1 MKTYTNQ
8 PVLGKFLNGHY
19 KIVQVLSTGAFGYT
33 YLAEDTWLPGNA
45 QCVVKHFQPNG
56 NHPKRWEI
64 CKRLFMSEAETL
76 NNLGNHDQI
85 PQLLDCIEDRQ
96 GFYLVEELIV
106 GKPLSAEL
114 PIREHCGKRWSEVQ
128 CLELLD
134 DVLGI
139 LEFVHSQG
147 VIHCDLHPKNLI
159 RRTSDG
165 RLVLI
170 DFGAARPIGQTQAKP
185 KVIPIQ
191 PSMAAVAIP
200 PLGYVP
206 AEQLIGQPCPNSDL
220 YALGMIALEALT
232 GLNPMQL
239 QADRNSGELNWQQHV
254 SVSKSMVY
262 VLNPMVRYDFKNRYQ
277 SATDARRAIKGLA
290 IRSEEQGMREEEL
303 SDQFVY
309 ESLSGLQPLIAPIDA
324 EELALCLH
332 TVSPIAHSSS
342 PQAALERGSAEES
355 QSSST
360 LANQYDAREV
370 GLSCFPKLPPLVAGV
385 GAGLA
390 TSNAVAISFGLYTL
404 LHYAPSNP
412 GLESLLRAT
421 EAYRAGNF
429 DEAIALAQS
438 IPSDSDVYQ
447 DSVNAID
454 EWRKEWNTAAAQF
467 KAVEE
472 AFNDGRWRDVLEE
485 ARKTPNVPVWQHKI
499 QPFVLAAKPALETE
513 AQQLLQRAYQRAA
526 KKDFTGALDL
536 LKQIPQETT
545 TGAKIQ
551 PKITEYRQKQQIKAE
566 TLLQQAYQRAAKNDF
581 NGALK
586 YLSEIPEQ
594 TPAYEQA
601 QIKMAEYSK
610 KQDFLEEV
618 QRQAKLNA
626 NLPKEQS
633 DRNQLPQGP
642 NVWMGFGDLNPGSQL
657 KEVTPKA
664 VRSTTLNSKQ
674 AKKANPQ
681 AVLPTAAKG

>member
-1 MKTYTNQ
+1 MKTDTNQ

-19 KIVQVLSTGAFGYT
+19 KIIQILSTGAFGYT
-33 YLAEDTWLPGNA
+33 YLAEDTWLPGNP
-45 QCVVKHFQPNG
+45 QCVVKHFQAKG

-64 CKRLFMSEAETL
+64 CKRLFMSEAQTL
-76 NNLGNHDQI
+76 NNLGYHDQI
-85 PQLLDCIEDRQ
+85 PQLLDCIEDKQ

-114 PIREHCGKRWSEVQ
+114 PIREHCGKPWSEVQ
-128 CLELLD
+128 CVELLD

-139 LEFVHSQG
+139 LEFIHSQG

-170 DFGAARPIGQTQAKP
+170 DFGAARPMGHSQVKP

-191 PSMAAVAIP
+191 RFMASVAIP

-206 AEQLIGQPCPNSDL
+206 AEQLIGQPRPNSDL
-220 YALGMIALEALT
+220 YALGMIAIETLT

-239 QADRNSGELNWQQHV
+239 QADPNTGELNWQQHV
-254 SVSKSMVY
+254 SVSESMVS
-262 VLNPMVRYDFKNRYQ
+262 VLNPMVRYDFKDRYQ
-277 SATDARRAIKGLA
+277 SVTDARRAIKGLA
-290 IRSEEQGMREEEL
+290 IRSEEQGMRKEEL
-303 SDQFVY
+303 SDPFVY
-309 ESLSGLQPLIAPIDA
+309 ESPSGLQPLIAPTDA
-324 EELALCLH
+324 EELALCFH
-332 TVSPIAHSSS
+332 TVSPLAQSRSSQ
-342 PQAALERGSAEES
+342 PALERGATEEL

-360 LANQYDAREV
+360 INNKYDVREV
-370 GLSCFPKLPPLVAGV
+370 AHSSLPKIPPLLVGV

-390 TSNAVAISFGLYTL
+390 TSNAVAISLGLYTL

-412 GLESLLRAT
+412 GLERLLRAI
-421 EAYRAGNF
+421 EEYRAGNF

-438 IPSDSDVYQ
+438 IPLDSDVYQ
-447 DSVNAID
+447 DSVDAIG

-472 AFNDGRWRDVLEE
+472 AFNEGRWRDVLEE

-513 AQQLLQRAYQRAA
+513 AQQLLQQAYQRAA
-526 KKDFTGALDL
+526 KKDFTGALTL

-551 PKITEYRQKQQIKAE
+551 PKITEYRQNQQIKAE
-566 TLLQQAYQRAAKNDF
+566 TLLQQAYQRAANNDF

-586 YLSEIPEQ
+586 YLSQIPEE

-601 QIKMAEYSK
+601 QIKIAEYSK

-618 QRQAKLNA
+618 QRQAKLSA
-626 NLPKEQS
+626 NLPQQQS

-642 NVWMGFGDLNPGSQL
+642 NVWKGLGDLNPGSQL
-657 KEVTPKA
+657 KEVTPKV
-664 VRSTTLNSKQ
+664 VRSTPVNSKQ
-674 AKKANPQ
+674 GKKVNPK
-681 AVLPTAAKG
+681 AVVSTTAKG